1 MAFYLSGCNFIS
13 YETKPIANQQVIEK
27 ITAKDPEDPR
37 FKEFLKIQGFKE
49 DSLPIK
55 EWGLNEL
62 MLCALFFNP
71 RLEIAK
77 KEWDVAKIQEMIAP
91 IKAPSSVGFE
101 SGRQTTGVKENS
113 RDAFGLSFTTLFETA
128 DKAKIREERARN
140 QSLIKRLELRKLAW
154 DIKTDLTL
162 NYLRYH
168 QLLLNLQII
177 RSEIKLQNE
186 ILNMLKKRKSL
197 GLSSSIDSNFNQIE
211 LNKNIQKL
219 NEEQYQLN
227 ETKSKLASILGI
239 SAEKLNTMRIA
250 NINMDQSIEI
260 FSKTLDDETKQRDVI
275 NLGLF
280 NRIDLRIALAK
291 YAVSESQLKLNVA
304 NQYPDIRFS
313 PAYIF
318 DYGSSKWLLGVT
330 SLIPTVEK
338 NKNLVEEA
346 KKLRDIE
353 SLQVEKIQTS
363 IINELAKLRDN
374 YTNAKDMV
382 RKDTEDLSAA
392 NALENSIES
401 KFNQGEIDR
410 IELTQQKLITMQY
423 KRRFYTNKITLM
435 KIGFDFEA
443 LLQEPL
449 NTNKNNEKYTSK
461 ISTSTFTNN
470 QNFNALVQ
478 NINQTKNVALSQ
490 TIRIRKNV
498 AQEQVDFQ
506 NIFKLLLKDLS
517 LKNDITNLYNREI
530 NLFSRNVNF
539 EFLSQINQTF
549 TKEFITSI
557 KNQTSAYNFYRSIE
571 NRYREFIQNLN
582 FFNETV
588 QQIKQ
593 TEVNLKNTYQN
604 LYILI
609 LNNKSNYIF
618 THKF

>member
-1 MAFYLSGCNFIS
+1 MQFLPTLFFVCLIAINLAGCTFIS
-13 YETKPIANQQVIEK
+13 YETKPIANQEVIEK
-27 ITAKDPEDPR
+27 ITAKDPEDPK

-49 DSLPIK
+49 DNLSIK
-55 EWGLNEL
+55 EWGLSEL

-71 RLEIAK
+71 RIEIAK
-77 KEWDVAKIQEMIAP
+77 KEWDVAKIQEIIAP
-91 IKAPSSVGFE
+91 IKAPSSIGFE
-101 SGRQTTGVKENS
+101 GGRQTTGVKESS
-113 RDAFGLSFTTLFETA
+113 RDAFGLTLTTLFETA
-128 DKAKIREERARN
+128 DKAKIREEKARN

-154 DIKTDLTL
+154 DIKSDLTL
-162 NYLRYH
+162 NFIRYH
-168 QLLLNLQII
+168 QHLLNLQII
-177 RSEIKLQNE
+177 RGEIKLQNE

-227 ETKSKLASILGI
+227 DTKTKLASILGI
-239 SAEKLNTMRIA
+239 SAEKFNTMRIA
-250 NINMDQSIEI
+250 NINFEQNIEG
-260 FSKTLDDETKQRDVI
+260 FSKILDDETKQQDII

-291 YAVSESQLKLNVA
+291 YAVSESQLKLNIA

-330 SLIPTVEK
+330 SIIPTVEK

-353 SLQVEKIQTS
+353 NLQVEKIQTS

-374 YTNAKDMV
+374 YINAKDMV

-392 NALENSIES
+392 NELENSIES

-449 NTNKNNEKYTSK
+449 NTKKNNEK
-461 ISTSTFTNN
+461 
-470 QNFNALVQ
+470 
-478 NINQTKNVALSQ
+478 
-490 TIRIRKNV
+490 
-498 AQEQVDFQ
+498 
-506 NIFKLLLKDLS
+506 
-517 LKNDITNLYNREI
+517 
-530 NLFSRNVNF
+530 
-539 EFLSQINQTF
+539 
-549 TKEFITSI
+549 
-557 KNQTSAYNFYRSIE
+557 
-571 NRYREFIQNLN
+571 
-582 FFNETV
+582 
-588 QQIKQ
+588 
-593 TEVNLKNTYQN
+593 
-604 LYILI
+604 
-609 LNNKSNYIF
+609 
-618 THKF
+618 

>member
-71 RLEIAK
+71 RIEIAK

-113 RDAFGLSFTTLFETA
+113 RDAFGLSLTTLFETA

-260 FSKTLDDETKQRDVI
+260 FSKTLDDETKQQDVI

-353 SLQVEKIQTS
+353 SLQVEKIQTF
-363 IINELAKLRDN
+363 IINDLAKLRDN
-374 YTNAKDMV
+374 YINAKDMV
-382 RKDTEDLSAA
+382 NRDTEDLAAA
-392 NALENSIES
+392 NELENSIQS
-401 KFNQGEIDR
+401 KFDQGEIDR
-410 IELTQQKLITMQY
+410 VDLTQQKLITLQY
-423 KRRFYTNKITLM
+423 KRRFYTNKITLT

-443 LLQEPL
+443 LLQVPISP
-449 NTNKNNEKYTSK
+449 NNNEK
-461 ISTSTFTNN
+461 
-470 QNFNALVQ
+470 
-478 NINQTKNVALSQ
+478 
-490 TIRIRKNV
+490 
-498 AQEQVDFQ
+498 
-506 NIFKLLLKDLS
+506 
-517 LKNDITNLYNREI
+517 
-530 NLFSRNVNF
+530 
-539 EFLSQINQTF
+539 
-549 TKEFITSI
+549 
-557 KNQTSAYNFYRSIE
+557 
-571 NRYREFIQNLN
+571 
-582 FFNETV
+582 
-588 QQIKQ
+588 
-593 TEVNLKNTYQN
+593 
-604 LYILI
+604 
-609 LNNKSNYIF
+609 
-618 THKF
+618 

>member
-13 YETKPIANQQVIEK
+13 YETKPIANQQVIER

-71 RLEIAK
+71 RIEIAK

-392 NALENSIES
+392 NELENSIES

-449 NTNKNNEKYTSK
+449 NTNKNNEK
-461 ISTSTFTNN
+461 
-470 QNFNALVQ
+470 
-478 NINQTKNVALSQ
+478 
-490 TIRIRKNV
+490 
-498 AQEQVDFQ
+498 
-506 NIFKLLLKDLS
+506 
-517 LKNDITNLYNREI
+517 
-530 NLFSRNVNF
+530 
-539 EFLSQINQTF
+539 
-549 TKEFITSI
+549 
-557 KNQTSAYNFYRSIE
+557 
-571 NRYREFIQNLN
+571 
-582 FFNETV
+582 
-588 QQIKQ
+588 
-593 TEVNLKNTYQN
+593 
-604 LYILI
+604 
-609 LNNKSNYIF
+609 
-618 THKF
+618 

>member
-1 MAFYLSGCNFIS
+1 MAFCLSGCNFIS
-13 YETKPIANQQVIEK
+13 YGTKPIANQQVIEK

-260 FSKTLDDETKQRDVI
+260 FNKTLDDETKQRDVI

-449 NTNKNNEKYTSK
+449 NTNKNNEK
-461 ISTSTFTNN
+461 
-470 QNFNALVQ
+470 
-478 NINQTKNVALSQ
+478 
-490 TIRIRKNV
+490 
-498 AQEQVDFQ
+498 
-506 NIFKLLLKDLS
+506 
-517 LKNDITNLYNREI
+517 
-530 NLFSRNVNF
+530 
-539 EFLSQINQTF
+539 
-549 TKEFITSI
+549 
-557 KNQTSAYNFYRSIE
+557 
-571 NRYREFIQNLN
+571 
-582 FFNETV
+582 
-588 QQIKQ
+588 
-593 TEVNLKNTYQN
+593 
-604 LYILI
+604 
-609 LNNKSNYIF
+609 
-618 THKF
+618 

>member
-13 YETKPIANQQVIEK
+13 YETKPIANQQVIER

-37 FKEFLKIQGFKE
+37 FKEFLKMQGFKE

-91 IKAPSSVGFE
+91 IKAPSSFGFE

-113 RDAFGLSFTTLFETA
+113 RDAFGLSLTTLFETA

-449 NTNKNNEKYTSK
+449 NTNKNDEK
-461 ISTSTFTNN
+461 
-470 QNFNALVQ
+470 
-478 NINQTKNVALSQ
+478 
-490 TIRIRKNV
+490 
-498 AQEQVDFQ
+498 
-506 NIFKLLLKDLS
+506 
-517 LKNDITNLYNREI
+517 
-530 NLFSRNVNF
+530 
-539 EFLSQINQTF
+539 
-549 TKEFITSI
+549 
-557 KNQTSAYNFYRSIE
+557 
-571 NRYREFIQNLN
+571 
-582 FFNETV
+582 
-588 QQIKQ
+588 
-593 TEVNLKNTYQN
+593 
-604 LYILI
+604 
-609 LNNKSNYIF
+609 
-618 THKF
+618 

>member
-1 MAFYLSGCNFIS
+1 MKTRTLKLQFLPTLFFVCLITINLSGCNFIS
-13 YETKPIANQQVIEK
+13 YETKPIANQEVIEK
-27 ITAKDPEDPR
+27 ITAKDPEDPK

-49 DSLPIK
+49 DKLSIK
-55 EWGLNEL
+55 EWGLREL

-71 RLEIAK
+71 RIEIAK
-77 KEWDVAKIQEMIAP
+77 KEWDVAKIQEIIAP
-91 IKAPSSVGFE
+91 IKAPSSIGFE
-101 SGRQTTGVKENS
+101 GGRQTTGVKESS
-113 RDAFGLSFTTLFETA
+113 RDAFGLTLTTLFETA

-154 DIKTDLTL
+154 DIKSDLTL
-162 NYLRYH
+162 NFIRYH
-168 QLLLNLQII
+168 QHLLNLQII

-186 ILNMLKKRKSL
+186 ILNMIKKRKSL

-211 LNKNIQKL
+211 LNKNIQRL

-227 ETKSKLASILGI
+227 DTKSKIASILGI
-239 SAEKLNTMRIA
+239 SAEKFNTMRIA
-250 NINMDQSIEI
+250 NINFDQNIEGFRKI
-260 FSKTLDDETKQRDVI
+260 LDDETKQQEII

-291 YAVSESQLKLNVA
+291 YAVSESQLKLNIA
-304 NQYPDIRFS
+304 NQYPDIKFS

-330 SLIPTVEK
+330 SIIPTVEK

-353 SLQVEKIQTS
+353 NLQVEKIQTS

-374 YTNAKDMV
+374 YINAKDMV

-392 NALENSIES
+392 NELENSIES

-449 NTNKNNEKYTSK
+449 NTKKNNEK
-461 ISTSTFTNN
+461 
-470 QNFNALVQ
+470 
-478 NINQTKNVALSQ
+478 
-490 TIRIRKNV
+490 
-498 AQEQVDFQ
+498 
-506 NIFKLLLKDLS
+506 
-517 LKNDITNLYNREI
+517 
-530 NLFSRNVNF
+530 
-539 EFLSQINQTF
+539 
-549 TKEFITSI
+549 
-557 KNQTSAYNFYRSIE
+557 
-571 NRYREFIQNLN
+571 
-582 FFNETV
+582 
-588 QQIKQ
+588 
-593 TEVNLKNTYQN
+593 
-604 LYILI
+604 
-609 LNNKSNYIF
+609 
-618 THKF
+618 

>member
-1 MAFYLSGCNFIS
+1 MQFLPSLFFVCLIAFYLSGCNFIS
-13 YETKPIANQQVIEK
+13 YETKPIANQQVIER

-71 RLEIAK
+71 RIEIAK

-162 NYLRYH
+162 NYLRFH

-449 NTNKNNEKYTSK
+449 NTNKNNEK
-461 ISTSTFTNN
+461 
-470 QNFNALVQ
+470 
-478 NINQTKNVALSQ
+478 
-490 TIRIRKNV
+490 
-498 AQEQVDFQ
+498 
-506 NIFKLLLKDLS
+506 
-517 LKNDITNLYNREI
+517 
-530 NLFSRNVNF
+530 
-539 EFLSQINQTF
+539 
-549 TKEFITSI
+549 
-557 KNQTSAYNFYRSIE
+557 
-571 NRYREFIQNLN
+571 
-582 FFNETV
+582 
-588 QQIKQ
+588 
-593 TEVNLKNTYQN
+593 
-604 LYILI
+604 
-609 LNNKSNYIF
+609 
-618 THKF
+618 

>member
-1 MAFYLSGCNFIS
+1 MQFLPSLFFVCLIAFYLSGCNFIS
-13 YETKPIANQQVIEK
+13 YETKPIANQQVIER

-71 RLEIAK
+71 RIEIAK

-435 KIGFDFEA
+435 KIGFDFET

-449 NTNKNNEKYTSK
+449 NTNKNNEK
-461 ISTSTFTNN
+461 
-470 QNFNALVQ
+470 
-478 NINQTKNVALSQ
+478 
-490 TIRIRKNV
+490 
-498 AQEQVDFQ
+498 
-506 NIFKLLLKDLS
+506 
-517 LKNDITNLYNREI
+517 
-530 NLFSRNVNF
+530 
-539 EFLSQINQTF
+539 
-549 TKEFITSI
+549 
-557 KNQTSAYNFYRSIE
+557 
-571 NRYREFIQNLN
+571 
-582 FFNETV
+582 
-588 QQIKQ
+588 
-593 TEVNLKNTYQN
+593 
-604 LYILI
+604 
-609 LNNKSNYIF
+609 
-618 THKF
+618 

>member
-27 ITAKDPEDPR
+27 ITAKEPEDPR

-71 RLEIAK
+71 RIEIAK

-154 DIKTDLTL
+154 DIKTVLTL

-374 YTNAKDMV
+374 YINAKDMV

-449 NTNKNNEKYTSK
+449 NTNKNNEK
-461 ISTSTFTNN
+461 
-470 QNFNALVQ
+470 
-478 NINQTKNVALSQ
+478 
-490 TIRIRKNV
+490 
-498 AQEQVDFQ
+498 
-506 NIFKLLLKDLS
+506 
-517 LKNDITNLYNREI
+517 
-530 NLFSRNVNF
+530 
-539 EFLSQINQTF
+539 
-549 TKEFITSI
+549 
-557 KNQTSAYNFYRSIE
+557 
-571 NRYREFIQNLN
+571 
-582 FFNETV
+582 
-588 QQIKQ
+588 
-593 TEVNLKNTYQN
+593 
-604 LYILI
+604 
-609 LNNKSNYIF
+609 
-618 THKF
+618 

>member
-1 MAFYLSGCNFIS
+1 MAFCLSSCNFIS

-113 RDAFGLSFTTLFETA
+113 RDAFGLSLTTLFETA

-250 NINMDQSIEI
+250 NINMDQSIDI
-260 FSKTLDDETKQRDVI
+260 FSKTLDDETKQQDVI

-374 YTNAKDMV
+374 YINAKDMV

-392 NALENSIES
+392 NELENSIES

-449 NTNKNNEKYTSK
+449 NTNKNNEK
-461 ISTSTFTNN
+461 
-470 QNFNALVQ
+470 
-478 NINQTKNVALSQ
+478 
-490 TIRIRKNV
+490 
-498 AQEQVDFQ
+498 
-506 NIFKLLLKDLS
+506 
-517 LKNDITNLYNREI
+517 
-530 NLFSRNVNF
+530 
-539 EFLSQINQTF
+539 
-549 TKEFITSI
+549 
-557 KNQTSAYNFYRSIE
+557 
-571 NRYREFIQNLN
+571 
-582 FFNETV
+582 
-588 QQIKQ
+588 
-593 TEVNLKNTYQN
+593 
-604 LYILI
+604 
-609 LNNKSNYIF
+609 
-618 THKF
+618 

>member
-1 MAFYLSGCNFIS
+1 MKTRTLKLQFLPTLFFVCLIAINLAGCTFIS
-13 YETKPIANQQVIEK
+13 YETKPIANQEVIEK
-27 ITAKDPEDPR
+27 ITAKDPEDPK

-49 DSLPIK
+49 DNLSIK
-55 EWGLNEL
+55 EWGLSEL

-71 RLEIAK
+71 RIEIAK
-77 KEWDVAKIQEMIAP
+77 KEWDVAKIQEIIAP
-91 IKAPSSVGFE
+91 IKAPSSIGFE
-101 SGRQTTGVKENS
+101 GGRQTTGVKESS
-113 RDAFGLSFTTLFETA
+113 RDAFGLTLTTLFETA
-128 DKAKIREERARN
+128 DKAKIREEKARN

-154 DIKTDLTL
+154 DIKSDLTL
-162 NYLRYH
+162 NFIRYH
-168 QLLLNLQII
+168 QHLLNLQII
-177 RSEIKLQNE
+177 RGEIKLQNE

-227 ETKSKLASILGI
+227 DTKTKLASILGI
-239 SAEKLNTMRIA
+239 SAEKFNTMRIA
-250 NINMDQSIEI
+250 NINFDQNIEG
-260 FSKTLDDETKQRDVI
+260 FSKILDDETKQQDII

-291 YAVSESQLKLNVA
+291 YAVSESQLKLNIA

-330 SLIPTVEK
+330 SIIPTVEK

-353 SLQVEKIQTS
+353 NLQVEKIQTS

-374 YTNAKDMV
+374 YINAKDMV

-392 NALENSIES
+392 NELENSIES

-435 KIGFDFEA
+435 KIGYDFEA

-449 NTNKNNEKYTSK
+449 NNKKNNEK
-461 ISTSTFTNN
+461 
-470 QNFNALVQ
+470 
-478 NINQTKNVALSQ
+478 
-490 TIRIRKNV
+490 
-498 AQEQVDFQ
+498 
-506 NIFKLLLKDLS
+506 
-517 LKNDITNLYNREI
+517 
-530 NLFSRNVNF
+530 
-539 EFLSQINQTF
+539 
-549 TKEFITSI
+549 
-557 KNQTSAYNFYRSIE
+557 
-571 NRYREFIQNLN
+571 
-582 FFNETV
+582 
-588 QQIKQ
+588 
-593 TEVNLKNTYQN
+593 
-604 LYILI
+604 
-609 LNNKSNYIF
+609 
-618 THKF
+618 

>member
-1 MAFYLSGCNFIS
+1 MAFCLSGCNFIS
-13 YETKPIANQQVIEK
+13 YETKPIANQQVIER

-71 RLEIAK
+71 RIEIAK

-374 YTNAKDMV
+374 YINAKDMV

-392 NALENSIES
+392 NELENSIES

-449 NTNKNNEKYTSK
+449 NTNKNNEK
-461 ISTSTFTNN
+461 
-470 QNFNALVQ
+470 
-478 NINQTKNVALSQ
+478 
-490 TIRIRKNV
+490 
-498 AQEQVDFQ
+498 
-506 NIFKLLLKDLS
+506 
-517 LKNDITNLYNREI
+517 
-530 NLFSRNVNF
+530 
-539 EFLSQINQTF
+539 
-549 TKEFITSI
+549 
-557 KNQTSAYNFYRSIE
+557 
-571 NRYREFIQNLN
+571 
-582 FFNETV
+582 
-588 QQIKQ
+588 
-593 TEVNLKNTYQN
+593 
-604 LYILI
+604 
-609 LNNKSNYIF
+609 
-618 THKF
+618 

>member
-1 MAFYLSGCNFIS
+1 MAFCLSGCNFIS
-13 YETKPIANQQVIEK
+13 YETKPIVNQQVIEK

-113 RDAFGLSFTTLFETA
+113 RDAFGLSLTTLFETA

-374 YTNAKDMV
+374 YINAKDMV

-392 NALENSIES
+392 NELENSIES

-449 NTNKNNEKYTSK
+449 NTNKNNEK
-461 ISTSTFTNN
+461 
-470 QNFNALVQ
+470 
-478 NINQTKNVALSQ
+478 
-490 TIRIRKNV
+490 
-498 AQEQVDFQ
+498 
-506 NIFKLLLKDLS
+506 
-517 LKNDITNLYNREI
+517 
-530 NLFSRNVNF
+530 
-539 EFLSQINQTF
+539 
-549 TKEFITSI
+549 
-557 KNQTSAYNFYRSIE
+557 
-571 NRYREFIQNLN
+571 
-582 FFNETV
+582 
-588 QQIKQ
+588 
-593 TEVNLKNTYQN
+593 
-604 LYILI
+604 
-609 LNNKSNYIF
+609 
-618 THKF
+618 

>member
-1 MAFYLSGCNFIS
+1 MAFCLSGCNFIS

-27 ITAKDPEDPR
+27 ITAKEPEDPR

-449 NTNKNNEKYTSK
+449 NTNKNNEK
-461 ISTSTFTNN
+461 
-470 QNFNALVQ
+470 
-478 NINQTKNVALSQ
+478 
-490 TIRIRKNV
+490 
-498 AQEQVDFQ
+498 
-506 NIFKLLLKDLS
+506 
-517 LKNDITNLYNREI
+517 
-530 NLFSRNVNF
+530 
-539 EFLSQINQTF
+539 
-549 TKEFITSI
+549 
-557 KNQTSAYNFYRSIE
+557 
-571 NRYREFIQNLN
+571 
-582 FFNETV
+582 
-588 QQIKQ
+588 
-593 TEVNLKNTYQN
+593 
-604 LYILI
+604 
-609 LNNKSNYIF
+609 
-618 THKF
+618 

>member
-27 ITAKDPEDPR
+27 ITAKEPEDPR

-71 RLEIAK
+71 RIEIAK

-162 NYLRYH
+162 NYHRYH

-449 NTNKNNEKYTSK
+449 NTNKNNEK
-461 ISTSTFTNN
+461 
-470 QNFNALVQ
+470 
-478 NINQTKNVALSQ
+478 
-490 TIRIRKNV
+490 
-498 AQEQVDFQ
+498 
-506 NIFKLLLKDLS
+506 
-517 LKNDITNLYNREI
+517 
-530 NLFSRNVNF
+530 
-539 EFLSQINQTF
+539 
-549 TKEFITSI
+549 
-557 KNQTSAYNFYRSIE
+557 
-571 NRYREFIQNLN
+571 
-582 FFNETV
+582 
-588 QQIKQ
+588 
-593 TEVNLKNTYQN
+593 
-604 LYILI
+604 
-609 LNNKSNYIF
+609 
-618 THKF
+618 

>member
-1 MAFYLSGCNFIS
+1 LKTRTLKLQFLPTLFFVCLIAINLAGCTFIS
-13 YETKPIANQQVIEK
+13 YETKPIANQEVIEK
-27 ITAKDPEDPR
+27 ITAKDPEDPK

-49 DSLPIK
+49 DNLSIK
-55 EWGLNEL
+55 EWGLSEL

-71 RLEIAK
+71 RIEIAK
-77 KEWDVAKIQEMIAP
+77 KEWDVAKIQEIIAP
-91 IKAPSSVGFE
+91 IKAPSSIGFE
-101 SGRQTTGVKENS
+101 GGRQTTGVKESS
-113 RDAFGLSFTTLFETA
+113 RDAFGLTLTTLFETA
-128 DKAKIREERARN
+128 DKAKIREEKARN

-154 DIKTDLTL
+154 DIKSDLTL
-162 NYLRYH
+162 NFIRYH
-168 QLLLNLQII
+168 QHLLNLQII
-177 RSEIKLQNE
+177 RGEIKLQNE

-227 ETKSKLASILGI
+227 DTKTKLASILGI
-239 SAEKLNTMRIA
+239 SAEKFNTMRIA
-250 NINMDQSIEI
+250 NINFDQNIEG
-260 FSKTLDDETKQRDVI
+260 FSKILDDETKQQDII

-291 YAVSESQLKLNVA
+291 YAVSESQLKLNIA

-330 SLIPTVEK
+330 SIIPTVEK

-353 SLQVEKIQTS
+353 NLQVEKIQTS

-374 YTNAKDMV
+374 YINAKDMV

-392 NALENSIES
+392 NELENSIES

-449 NTNKNNEKYTSK
+449 NTKKNNEK
-461 ISTSTFTNN
+461 
-470 QNFNALVQ
+470 
-478 NINQTKNVALSQ
+478 
-490 TIRIRKNV
+490 
-498 AQEQVDFQ
+498 
-506 NIFKLLLKDLS
+506 
-517 LKNDITNLYNREI
+517 
-530 NLFSRNVNF
+530 
-539 EFLSQINQTF
+539 
-549 TKEFITSI
+549 
-557 KNQTSAYNFYRSIE
+557 
-571 NRYREFIQNLN
+571 
-582 FFNETV
+582 
-588 QQIKQ
+588 
-593 TEVNLKNTYQN
+593 
-604 LYILI
+604 
-609 LNNKSNYIF
+609 
-618 THKF
+618 

>member
-1 MAFYLSGCNFIS
+1 MKTRTLKLQFLPTLFFVCLIAINLAGCTFIS
-13 YETKPIANQQVIEK
+13 YETKPIANQEVIEK
-27 ITAKDPEDPR
+27 ITAKDPEDPK

-49 DSLPIK
+49 DNLSIK
-55 EWGLNEL
+55 EWGLSEL

-71 RLEIAK
+71 RIEIAK
-77 KEWDVAKIQEMIAP
+77 KEWDVAKIQEIIAP
-91 IKAPSSVGFE
+91 IKAPSSIGFE
-101 SGRQTTGVKENS
+101 GGRQTTGVKESS
-113 RDAFGLSFTTLFETA
+113 RDAFGLTLTTLFETA
-128 DKAKIREERARN
+128 DKAKIREEKARN

-154 DIKTDLTL
+154 DIKSDLTL
-162 NYLRYH
+162 NFIRYH
-168 QLLLNLQII
+168 QHLLNLQII
-177 RSEIKLQNE
+177 RGEIKLQNE

-227 ETKSKLASILGI
+227 DTKTKLASILGI
-239 SAEKLNTMRIA
+239 SAEKFNTMRIA
-250 NINMDQSIEI
+250 NINFNQNIEG
-260 FSKTLDDETKQRDVI
+260 FSKILDDETKQQDII

-291 YAVSESQLKLNVA
+291 YAVSESQLKLNIA

-330 SLIPTVEK
+330 SIIPTVEK

-353 SLQVEKIQTS
+353 NLQVEKIQTS

-374 YTNAKDMV
+374 YINAKDMV

-392 NALENSIES
+392 NELENSIES

-449 NTNKNNEKYTSK
+449 NTKKNNEK
-461 ISTSTFTNN
+461 
-470 QNFNALVQ
+470 
-478 NINQTKNVALSQ
+478 
-490 TIRIRKNV
+490 
-498 AQEQVDFQ
+498 
-506 NIFKLLLKDLS
+506 
-517 LKNDITNLYNREI
+517 
-530 NLFSRNVNF
+530 
-539 EFLSQINQTF
+539 
-549 TKEFITSI
+549 
-557 KNQTSAYNFYRSIE
+557 
-571 NRYREFIQNLN
+571 
-582 FFNETV
+582 
-588 QQIKQ
+588 
-593 TEVNLKNTYQN
+593 
-604 LYILI
+604 
-609 LNNKSNYIF
+609 
-618 THKF
+618 

>member
-13 YETKPIANQQVIEK
+13 YETKPIANQQVIER

-71 RLEIAK
+71 RIEIAK

-113 RDAFGLSFTTLFETA
+113 RDAFGLSLTTLFETA

-140 QSLIKRLELRKLAW
+140 QSLIKRLELRKLVW

-280 NRIDLRIALAK
+280 I
-291 YAVSESQLKLNVA
+291 
-304 NQYPDIRFS
+304 
-313 PAYIF
+313 
-318 DYGSSKWLLGVT
+318 W
-330 SLIPTVEK
+330 
-338 NKNLVEEA
+338 
-346 KKLRDIE
+346 
-353 SLQVEKIQTS
+353 
-363 IINELAKLRDN
+363 
-374 YTNAKDMV
+374 
-382 RKDTEDLSAA
+382 
-392 NALENSIES
+392 
-401 KFNQGEIDR
+401 
-410 IELTQQKLITMQY
+410 
-423 KRRFYTNKITLM
+423 
-435 KIGFDFEA
+435 
-443 LLQEPL
+443 
-449 NTNKNNEKYTSK
+449 
-461 ISTSTFTNN
+461 
-470 QNFNALVQ
+470 
-478 NINQTKNVALSQ
+478 
-490 TIRIRKNV
+490 
-498 AQEQVDFQ
+498 
-506 NIFKLLLKDLS
+506 
-517 LKNDITNLYNREI
+517 
-530 NLFSRNVNF
+530 
-539 EFLSQINQTF
+539 
-549 TKEFITSI
+549 
-557 KNQTSAYNFYRSIE
+557 
-571 NRYREFIQNLN
+571 
-582 FFNETV
+582 
-588 QQIKQ
+588 
-593 TEVNLKNTYQN
+593 
-604 LYILI
+604 ILI
-609 LNNKSNYIF
+609 CYI
-618 THKF
+618 